1 MDENYKESNIAQL
14 RGNPMLTVG
23 DVELAVG
30 LIKKLG
36 ESGNEMLSHLKGH
49 RGRFFYSATT
59 DEVSTALRK
68 VFGENYLKSRTNQRL
83 VNQISRKYGSPT
95 LFVDIGV
102 TGTYTR
108 GRHRYYNGIRVY

>member
-14 RGNPMLTVG
+14 CGNPMLTVG

-30 LIKKLG
+30 LIKKLS
-36 ESGNEMLSHLKGH
+36 ESENKMLSYLKG
-49 RGRFFYSATT
+49 RAGRFFYNATT

-68 VFGENYLKSRTNQRL
+68 VFGDDYLKSRENQRF

-102 TGTYTR
+102 SGTYTR
-108 GRHRYYNGIRVY
+108 SGHRYYNGMRVY